1 MLLLIVLD
9 QSFSTFLLQKNLL
22 QMFVLL
28 KEPYEMIQVSILL
41 SVINLWNSGIA
52 TTAHN
57 CGCEFRAILVCFC
70 RTIGSHV
77 QNPEVLQNPGWKT
90 LC

>member
-1 MLLLIVLD
+1 MFYEMLLLIVLD

-41 SVINLWNSGIA
+41 SVINL
-52 TTAHN
+52 
-57 CGCEFRAILVCFC
+57 
-70 RTIGSHV
+70 
-77 QNPEVLQNPGWKT
+77 
-90 LC
+90 